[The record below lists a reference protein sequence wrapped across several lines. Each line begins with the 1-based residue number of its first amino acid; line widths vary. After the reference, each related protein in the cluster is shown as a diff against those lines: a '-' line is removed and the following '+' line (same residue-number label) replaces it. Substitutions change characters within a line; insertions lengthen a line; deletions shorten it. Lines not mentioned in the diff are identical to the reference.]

1 MKKIESIFKYVL
13 LFIIAISVSSFSLQ
27 EVSADMGPKPL
38 LNLYVKGLDVDY
50 YYLDLLID
58 RSNDTAY
65 ITYYLGITNYLTD
78 EQSLEVEALFNYED
92 PDDYYLG
99 LLEGTRTPMWGSV
112 IGELQVD
119 GSYFHRFSY
128 VGVPEDFKI
137 IILTSDGNILV
148 SELIHRDLF
157 QSQMVY
163 DLSDFSILENE
174 IEKGRNEDVDY
185 SLVSITVVEEIPFRD
200 TLSCFFLR
208 MIITVIAEL
217 GIAYF
222 LFKFKAKKS
231 LIIIVIV
238 NVITQ
243 LFLNTIMFSHWNEL
257 ELFLLFIILEM
268 IVFLIEYISYY
279 LLFDEGSKKSILKYV
294 LVANLVTLSLGLVVV
309 IENLN

>member
-58 RSNDTAY
+58 RSNDAAY
-65 ITYYLGITNYLTD
+65 ITYHLGITNYLTD

-112 IGELQVD
+112 IGELQDD
-119 GSYFHRFSY
+119 GSYFHRFRY

-137 IILTSDGNILV
+137 IILTSEGDILV
-148 SELIHRDLF
+148 SDVVHRGFF
-157 QSQMVY
+157 QSEMIY
-163 DLSDFSILENE
+163 DLSDFSVLEQE
-174 IEKGRNEDVDY
+174 IESNDSNYYDFFY
-185 SLVSITVVEEIPFRD
+185 TNITVVEEIPFRD

-208 MIITVIAEL
+208 MIITVMAEL
-217 GIAYF
+217 GIAYYI
-222 LFKFKAKKS
+222 FKFKAKKS
-231 LIIIVIV
+231 LIVITVLNIV
-238 NVITQ
+238 TQ
-243 LFLNTIMFSHWNEL
+243 LFLNLIMFSHWNQL
-257 ELFLLFIILEM
+257 QIVLLFIILE
-268 IVFLIEYISYY
+268 IFVFLIEYISYY
-279 LLFDEGSKKSILKYV
+279 LLFDEGTKKSILKYV

-309 IENLN
+309 I